1 MLGAF
6 VHIFLDSLQ
15 KEKASCV
22 EISWAPLNNSQEQ
35 PLKLLLSFLVEVEPC
50 LVDQPQRKAEI
61 RQVEC

>member
-22 EISWAPLNNSQEQ
+22 EIRWAPRKDSQEQ
-35 PLKLLLSFLVEVEPC
+35 PLELLLSFLVGGGALSCRPAPE
-50 LVDQPQRKAEI
+50 KS
-61 RQVEC
+61 

>member
-6 VHIFLDSLQ
+6 VHVFLDSLQ
-15 KEKASCV
+15 KEKASCAA
-22 EISWAPLNNSQEQ
+22 IRWAPLNNSQEQ

-50 LVDQPQRKAEI
+50 LVDQPQRKAEV